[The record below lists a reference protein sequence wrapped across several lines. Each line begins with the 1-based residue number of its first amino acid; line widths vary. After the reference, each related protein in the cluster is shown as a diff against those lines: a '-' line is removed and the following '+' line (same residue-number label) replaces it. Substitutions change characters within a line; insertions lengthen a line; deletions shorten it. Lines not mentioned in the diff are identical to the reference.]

1 MLRAASNFPTA
12 YVMNSFADLCFTT
25 YLPYSLDLGKSSCN
39 VDCHCTGPEEES
51 DQCVMSDIAEELAEQ
66 SANDVL
72 IIEEVGEVVNT
83 EGHIT
88 NEGVH

>member
-1 MLRAASNFPTA
+1 
-12 YVMNSFADLCFTT
+12 
-25 YLPYSLDLGKSSCN
+25 
-39 VDCHCTGPEEES
+39 
-51 DQCVMSDIAEELAEQ
+51 MSDIAEELAEQ

-72 IIEEVGEVVNT
+72 IVEEVGEVVNT